1 VPRPRATDAVR
12 APQQRPDAVS
22 LLDRARWSW
31 DAAGGPALAA
41 RSPAD
46 IAQAADPVDV
56 ATGDVLLFQDDV
68 SLPGVLPLVIG
79 RAYRSSW
86 RAGRWFGPSW
96 ASGGHDSSTG
106 PSGHRVTTTSTA
118 SRRAQVA
125 RSCLRGPMCHQ
136 PRTRRRTTHIRR
148 FRHISAVDPGCVV
161 DPGQRACG
169 VPVPRIDRR
178 TRINRNNRRVP
189 PPGLTPVMR
198 CDGCDE
204 RGQAEAVTRSSPPL
218 SLADGRAG
226 PWHRCRAALHGG
238 LCAPSPKRPRS
249 SKHRHKPQTSGARA
263 GSVTCRPSSDRPAA
277 HTGER
282 DRSAAFCRAVARRD
296 DAAL

>member
-1 VPRPRATDAVR
+1 VNDRFSDLTNEAEPLADRAADASRSAFVPRPRATDAVR

-106 PSGHRVTTTSTA
+106 PSGHRVTTTSTV
-118 SRRAQVA
+118 SRRAQV
-125 RSCLRGPMCHQ
+125 RSPLDGAGATRTPYGAHDPRKKRQ
-136 PRTRRRTTHIRR
+136 PPRQAWLGVQRYSE
-148 FRHISAVDPGCVV
+148 FQQWLGRH
-161 DPGQRACG
+161 
-169 VPVPRIDRR
+169 VPH
-178 TRINRNNRRVP
+178 
-189 PPGLTPVMR
+189 
-198 CDGCDE
+198 
-204 RGQAEAVTRSSPPL
+204 S
-218 SLADGRAG
+218 
-226 PWHRCRAALHGG
+226 
-238 LCAPSPKRPRS
+238 
-249 SKHRHKPQTSGARA
+249 
-263 GSVTCRPSSDRPAA
+263 
-277 HTGER
+277 
-282 DRSAAFCRAVARRD
+282 
-296 DAAL
+296 

>member
-1 VPRPRATDAVR
+1 MNDRFSDLTNEAEPLADRAADASRSAFVPRPRATDAVR

-106 PSGHRVTTTSTA
+106 PSGHRITTTSTVG
-118 SRRAQVA
+118 RRAQLA
-125 RSCLRGPMCHQ
+125 RSPL
-136 PRTRRRTTHIRR
+136 
-148 FRHISAVDPGCVV
+148 
-161 DPGQRACG
+161 PGQGGAGCS
-169 VPVPRIDRR
+169 VP
-178 TRINRNNRRVP
+178 
-189 PPGLTPVMR
+189 
-198 CDGCDE
+198 
-204 RGQAEAVTRSSPPL
+204 
-218 SLADGRAG
+218 
-226 PWHRCRAALHGG
+226 
-238 LCAPSPKRPRS
+238 
-249 SKHRHKPQTSGARA
+249 
-263 GSVTCRPSSDRPAA
+263 
-277 HTGER
+277 
-282 DRSAAFCRAVARRD
+282 
-296 DAAL
+296 